1 MARML
6 DPKEAKVAMRIA
18 CLSLAALLLLSFN
31 ASAGWD
37 DAKGRGIF
45 PYWQA
50 WYGCQ
55 TVFIFVNGSED
66 TEETIY
72 IELPDI
78 HWSFVPERREFTLP
92 PREMLILSTSPS
104 IGQWLLVTAGFG
116 YAAFRCQHGG
126 GFIYPFCAVVNL
138 NSPGLTGYTV
148 PAYHLDSG
156 F

>member
-72 IELPDI
+72 IELRGM
-78 HWSFVPERREFTLP
+78 HSSFNTPERREFTLP
-92 PREMLILSTSPS
+92 AREMLILSTSPNV
-104 IGQWLLVTAGFG
+104 GEWLLVTAGFG

-126 GFIYPFCAVVNL
+126 GFIYPFCAIVNFVT
-138 NSPGLTGYTV
+138 GTGYTV
-148 PAYHLDSG
+148 PAYHEDEG

>member
-1 MARML
+1 MGRMI

-18 CLSLAALLLLSFN
+18 CLSLAALLMLSFN

-72 IELPDI
+72 IELRGMYS
-78 HWSFVPERREFTLP
+78 SFNTPERREFTLP
-92 PREMLILSTSPS
+92 PAEMLILSTSPNV
-104 IGQWLLVTAGFG
+104 GEWVPVRFGFG

-126 GFIYPFCAVVNL
+126 GFIYPFCAVVNFVT
-138 NSPGLTGYTV
+138 GTGYTV
-148 PAYHLDSG
+148 PAYHEDEG

>member
-1 MARML
+1 
-6 DPKEAKVAMRIA
+6 MRIA
-18 CLSLAALLLLSFN
+18 CLSLAALFMLSFN

-50 WYGCQ
+50 CYGCQ

-72 IELPDI
+72 IELRGMHD
-78 HWSFVPERREFTLP
+78 SFAPERREFRLS
-92 PREMLILSTSPS
+92 PREMLILSTSPNV
-104 IGQWLLVTAGFG
+104 GEWVPVPAGFG

-126 GFIYPFCAVVNL
+126 LIHPLCAVVNL
-138 NSPGLTGYTV
+138 AAGTGYTV
-148 PAYHLDSG
+148 PAYHEDGG